1 MHGETIKKNPT
12 MSTSCYNLIIIKCY
26 QTEHKLIKIKMFC
39 TAQTADK
46 LNIKLSLNKFLWDV
60 THTHTHK
67 Q

>member
-1 MHGETIKKNPT
+1 